1 MKELYRKLL
10 NDVQTEHQSNL
21 ENPLS
26 RILIIDGLNTFI
38 RSWTTTPNM
47 NETGDHVGGIT
58 GFLKSIAYVIRE
70 VSPTKVI
77 IVFDGKGG
85 SDKRKKLYEGYKS
98 DRGKNRFRVNR
109 TYPEMM
115 NEEDEH
121 QSMKRQFGWLMDYLN
136 ILPLTTL
143 VYDGIEA
150 DDVIAY
156 ISNQSIDSE
165 CIIMSTDKDF
175 LQLVDDRVSIYSP
188 TKKIYYNI
196 PTLEKEFGL
205 FHKNFLLYRIL
216 NGDSSDNVPGVK
228 GCGLVT
234 LLKRFPELATDEL
247 SIDGLYGLCEERKG
261 KYKLYSDILN
271 SKELIDM
278 NQKLMSLK
286 EIDMVKTYQKLDIL
300 NAIREPITP
309 LNKFEFIQMSI
320 QYKMETSWN
329 KDIHLWLRESFGGL
343 R

>member
-10 NDVQTEHQSNL
+10 TEVQTEHQSNL

-47 NETGDHVGGIT
+47 NETGDHIGGIT

-85 SDKRKKLYEGYKS
+85 SNNRKKLYEGYKS
-98 DRGKNRFRVNR
+98 DRGKNRFIVNR

-136 ILPLTTL
+136 ILPLSTL

-234 LLKRFPELATDEL
+234 LLKRFPELGVDEV
-247 SIDGLYGLCEERKG
+247 SMNRLYGLCEDRKG
-261 KYKLYSDILN
+261 KYKVYSDILN
-271 SKELIDM
+271 SKELIER
-278 NQKLMSLK
+278 NRKLMSLK

-300 NAIREPITP
+300 NAIKESITP

-320 QYKMETSWN
+320 QYKMENSWN
-329 KDIHLWLRESFGGL
+329 NDVHLWLRESFGGL